1 MEAQVWTLIG
11 LLGATVLG
19 SFVYLGQK
27 IDGQGARLD
36 GLGQKIDAEGA
47 RIDSMSG
54 RIDGLSTRIDGLSA
68 RIDGL
73 SARVEDHGRDLGNR
87 IYELAGKLD
96 EHLRRHAV

>member
-27 IDGQGARLD
+27 IDA
-36 GLGQKIDAEGA
+36 LG
-47 RIDSMSG
+47 G
-54 RIDGLSTRIDGLSA
+54 RIDGLSGRMDALA
-68 RIDGL
+68 
-73 SARVEDHGRDLGNR
+73 ARVEDLGRELSDR
-87 IYELAGKLD
+87 IYEVAVKLD